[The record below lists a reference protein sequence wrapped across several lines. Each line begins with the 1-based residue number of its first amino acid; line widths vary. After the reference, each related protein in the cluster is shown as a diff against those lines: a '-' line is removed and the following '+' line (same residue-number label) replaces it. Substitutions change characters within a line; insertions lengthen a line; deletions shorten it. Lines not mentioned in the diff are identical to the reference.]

1 MKRVLFF
8 FAAAMALASCVK
20 EEPTDNWEGGEGGV
34 TINAVAPKTK
44 TQLVDGTNVQWTPG
58 DKIKMCFDVQ
68 PNFNNKKYGPTA
80 ELESPGTEV
89 SEKTFFKGSIDMTNA
104 GGYGFIAYP
113 STISFE
119 SSGETWDDFK
129 TVVSYNLASNQ
140 TAVEN
145 TFAPNLNLSWDKVTK
160 TQVNNNINNKS
171 QINAQFKNMCA
182 LIKVTLPKEEY
193 NVNEIKIESASDGL
207 TGDRS
212 LIWEATSSKQELKLG
227 NFKSAVNEVSLANED
242 GSNLT
247 PGASYY
253 AVVWPGQ
260 HSGLT
265 FTFTDDKGLECVKD
279 LSKTVNCEVGKITE
293 INVKTLT
300 FKEAEPELTTNNS
313 SLNFAAAGGSSS
325 FSFNTNKNW
334 TITSDQS
341 WLSLDQTTG
350 EPSKDA
356 ISINATC
363 AENTAYTSRTATIT
377 ISAGGLTQTINVTQ
391 AAAVKVVSLSVSTTS
406 LSVAG
411 QGGTASFTVTC
422 NDNWTITDIPDWMT
436 LSRTSG
442 TESAS
447 AVTVTITAK
456 QNFFYNKRS
465 KSITIKS
472 NSDNTVVKYISISQ
486 NGVTSFSIGD
496 AVGKAGDMEDGQAY
510 IIRNNS
516 NNNYYWRAQ
525 NSKLVYTTWAS
536 GASIA
541 YAFVYHRD
549 DSKGKSSDDRY
560 TSVSTGA
567 WQSCHTEAYLDSKF
581 EVYYKNISSA
591 VYVANSN
598 RWESDKGNDIDMCQ
612 IGSTY
617 SIAWNGSKYL
627 WGSTSESNR
636 QWLVYKAVPQYLST
650 TINNSIS
657 KPSFGAAF
665 LCARRFDKR
674 LATQLE
680 AQNRQSSPWGELR
693 RRF

>member
-20 EEPTDNWEGGEGGV
+20 EEPMNNWEGEEAVV

-58 DKIKMCFDVQ
+58 DKIKLCFEVKTWQDKYIWPNVEFENSGDTTSEEAVFTGSVDVSRVQ
-68 PNFNNKKYGPTA
+68 
-80 ELESPGTEV
+80 E
-89 SEKTFFKGSIDMTNA
+89 
-104 GGYGFIAYP
+104 YGFVVYP
-113 STISFE
+113 TTFKFDSHSNGSSDGSYTTTISHVLPSVQKALE
-119 SSGETWDDFK
+119 GS
-129 TVVSYNLASNQ
+129 
-140 TAVEN
+140 
-145 TFAPNLNLSWDKVTK
+145 FANALNLSYAPVTTK
-160 TQVNNNINNKS
+160 
-171 QINAQFKNMCA
+171 QINANISNKTPIKVTFKNMCA
-182 LIKVTLPKEEY
+182 LIKVTLPAEEY
-193 NVNEIKIESASDGL
+193 NVNNIMIESTSTGL

-212 LIWEATSSKQELKLG
+212 LTWVAESSKQELKLG
-227 NFKSAVNEVSLANED
+227 NFKSAVNEVSLANTD

-247 PGASYY
+247 AGASYY

-260 HSGLT
+260 HNGLT
-265 FTFTDDKGLECVKD
+265 FTFTDENGLVCIKN
-279 LSKTVNCEVGKITE
+279 LNKTVDCKVGEITE
-293 INVKTLT
+293 INVKTLE
-300 FKEAEPELTTNNS
+300 FKEAEPELTVSTSEMNIV
-313 SLNFAAAGGSSS
+313 ADGGYNT
-325 FSFNTNKNW
+325 FTFNTNKNW
-334 TITSDQS
+334 T
-341 WLSLDQTTG
+341 
-350 EPSKDA
+350 
-356 ISINATC
+356 ATVSSNQAWC
-363 AENTAYTSRTATIT
+363 TIDKKAGVAGDNTIGVTCSAHTDYTKPRSADIT
-377 ISAGGLTQTINVTQ
+377 IYAGSLTHVVKVTQ
-391 AAAVKVVSLSVSTTS
+391 DAAKKVVKLSVSTGS

-456 QNFFYNKRS
+456 QNFFNNKRS

-536 GASIA
+536 GASVA

-581 EVYYKNISSA
+581 DVYYKNISSA

-598 RWESDKGNDIDMCQ
+598 RWGSDKGNDIDMCQ

-627 WGSTSESNR
+627 WGGTSESNR
-636 QWLVYKAVPQYLST
+636 KWLVYKAVPQY
-650 TINNSIS
+650 
-657 KPSFGAAF
+657 
-665 LCARRFDKR
+665 
-674 LATQLE
+674 
-680 AQNRQSSPWGELR
+680 
-693 RRF
+693 

>member
-1 MKRVLFF
+1 MRKYFYY
-8 FAAAMALASCVK
+8 FAAIAALASCAK
-20 EEPTDNWEGGEGGV
+20 ENPVIENPVSEPQEV
-34 TINAVAPKTK
+34 TIQAVAPSTK
-44 TQLVDGTNVQWTPG
+44 TQLVDGTDVQWTPG
-58 DKIKMCFDVQ
+58 DKIKMCFDVKTWVS
-68 PNFNNKKYGPTA
+68 NNVWTGVQFENIGESVA
-80 ELESPGTEV
+80 ESAIFT
-89 SEKTFFKGSIDMTNA
+89 GSVDVNNVQD
-104 GGYGFIAYP
+104 YGFVVYP
-113 STISFE
+113 TSFKFDSRTTGSSDANYTTTISHVLP
-119 SSGETWDDFK
+119 S
-129 TVVSYNLASNQ
+129 AQ
-140 TAVEN
+140 PAVEN
-145 TFAPNLNLSWDKVTK
+145 TFASDLNLSYAPVTK
-160 TQVNNNINNKS
+160 KQVNNNISYKDP
-171 QINAQFKNMCA
+171 IKVTFKNMCA
-182 LIKVTLPKEEY
+182 LIKVNLPAENY
-193 NVNEIKIESASDGL
+193 NVKEILIESASKGL
-207 TGDRS
+207 TGEYS
-212 LIWEATSSKQELKLG
+212 MLWEAYSTKQTLKL
-227 NFKSAVNEVSLANED
+227 NSFKSEVKEVTIANED

-247 PGASYY
+247 PGTSYY

-265 FTFTDDKGLECVKD
+265 FTFTDENGLVCVKN
-279 LSKTVNCEVGKITE
+279 LNEIVNCEVGKITG

-300 FKEAEPELTTNNS
+300 FKEADPELTVNTS
-313 SLNFAAAGGSSS
+313 DLTFVAAGAEKEI
-325 FSFNTNKNW
+325 SFNTNKNW

-341 WLSLDQTTG
+341 WLTLDKTSG

-356 ISINATC
+356 ISVNATC

-377 ISAGGLTQTINVTQ
+377 ISAGGLTKTINVTQ
-391 AAAVKVVSLSVSTTS
+391 EAAKKVVSLSVSPGD

-486 NGVTSFSIGD
+486 NGVTSFSVGD
-496 AVGKAGDMEDGQAY
+496 AVGKAGDMQDGQAY

-516 NNNYYWRAQ
+516 NKDYYWKAQ
-525 NSKLVYTTWAS
+525 NSKLTYATWAS
-536 GASIA
+536 GASVA

-581 EVYYKNISSA
+581 DVYYKNISSA

-598 RWESDKGNDIDMCQ
+598 RWGSDKGNDIDMCQ

-627 WGSTSESNR
+627 WGSTSEGNR
-636 QWLVYKAVPQYLST
+636 KWLVYKAVPQY
-650 TINNSIS
+650 
-657 KPSFGAAF
+657 
-665 LCARRFDKR
+665 
-674 LATQLE
+674 
-680 AQNRQSSPWGELR
+680 
-693 RRF
+693 

>member
-8 FAAAMALASCVK
+8 FAATMAFASCVK
-20 EEPTDNWEGGEGGV
+20 EEPVNNWEGGETVV
-34 TINAVAPKTK
+34 TINASAPKTK
-44 TQLVDGTNVQWTPG
+44 TQLVDGTNVHWTPG
-58 DKIKMCFDVQ
+58 DKIKLCFDVKTWQ
-68 PNFNNKKYGPTA
+68 DKYIWPNVEFENSGDT
-80 ELESPGTEV
+80 T
-89 SEKTFFKGSIDMTNA
+89 SEEAVFTGSVDVLRVQE
-104 GGYGFIAYP
+104 YGFVVYP
-113 STISFE
+113 TTFKFDSHGNGSSDGSYTTTISHVLPSVQKALE
-119 SSGETWDDFK
+119 GS
-129 TVVSYNLASNQ
+129 
-140 TAVEN
+140 
-145 TFAPNLNLSWDKVTK
+145 FANALNLSYAPVTTKQIDANISNKTPIKVT
-160 TQVNNNINNKS
+160 
-171 QINAQFKNMCA
+171 FKNMCA
-182 LIKVTLPKEEY
+182 LIKVNLPAEDYNIKE
-193 NVNEIKIESASDGL
+193 ILIESASKGL
-207 TGDRS
+207 TGEYS
-212 LIWEATSSKQELKLG
+212 MLWEATSSKQTLKL
-227 NFKSAVNEVSLANED
+227 NSFKSEVKEVAIANED

-265 FTFTDDKGLECVKD
+265 FTFTDDKGLECVKV
-279 LSKTVNCEVGKITE
+279 LSTTVNCEVGKITE

-325 FSFNTNKNW
+325 FSFNTNKKW
-334 TITSDQS
+334 TITEIPG
-341 WLSLDQTTG
+341 WLTLDQTSG

-356 ISINATC
+356 ISVNATC
-363 AENTAYTSRTATIT
+363 AENTAYTSRTANIT
-377 ISAGGLTQTINVTQ
+377 ISAGGLTKTINVTQ
-391 AAAVKVVSLSVSTTS
+391 EAAVKTISLSVSTTS

-411 QGGTASFTVTC
+411 QGGTESFTVTC

-447 AVTVTITAK
+447 AVTVTVTAK
-456 QNFFYNKRS
+456 QNFFYNTRS

-486 NGVTSFSIGD
+486 KGVTSYTIGD

-516 NNNYYWRAQ
+516 DNNYYWRAQ

-581 EVYYKNISSA
+581 DVYYKNISSA

-598 RWESDKGNDIDMCQ
+598 RWDSDKGNDIDMCQ

-636 QWLVYKAVPQYLST
+636 KWLVYKAVPQY
-650 TINNSIS
+650 
-657 KPSFGAAF
+657 
-665 LCARRFDKR
+665 
-674 LATQLE
+674 
-680 AQNRQSSPWGELR
+680 
-693 RRF
+693 

>member
-1 MKRVLFF
+1 MKKVFLF
-8 FAAAMALASCVK
+8 FAAVAALASCAK
-20 EEPTDNWEGGEGGV
+20 ENPVTENPVSEEVEV
-34 TINAVAPKTK
+34 TINALAAETK
-44 TQLVDGTNVQWTPG
+44 TQLVNGTNVQWTPG

-68 PNFNNKKYGPTA
+68 PNFLNKQYGPTA
-80 ELESPGTEV
+80 EFESQSSEV
-89 SEKTFFKGSIDMTNA
+89 SENTYFKGSIDMSKA
-104 GGYGFIAYP
+104 GDYGFVVYP
-113 STISFE
+113 TTVNFV
-119 SSGETWDDFK
+119 SSGEDWSDFK
-129 TVVSYNLASNQ
+129 TEVSYNLQSSQPAM
-140 TAVEN
+140 EN
-145 TFAPNLNLSWDKVTK
+145 TFAPHLNLSWAPVTK
-160 TQVNNNINNKS
+160 K
-171 QINAQFKNMCA
+171 QINANADNHSPINVIFKNMCA
-182 LIKVTLPKEEY
+182 LIKVTLPAEEY
-193 NVNEIKIESASDGL
+193 NVNEILIESASAGL

-212 LIWEATSSKQELKLG
+212 LTWEATNEKQNLMLG
-227 NFKSAVNEVSLANED
+227 NFRSAVNEVSLANTD

-247 PGASYY
+247 AGASYY

-260 HSGLT
+260 HNGLT
-265 FTFTDDKGLECVKD
+265 FTFTDENGLVCVKN
-279 LSKTVNCEVGKITE
+279 LNKTVNCEVGKITE
-293 INVKTLT
+293 INVKSLE
-300 FKEAEPELTTNNS
+300 FREADPELTVSTTS
-313 SLNFAAAGGSSS
+313 MEFGTASETKS
-325 FSFNTNKNW
+325 FTFNTNKNW
-334 TITSDQS
+334 TITTDG
-341 WLSLDQTTG
+341 SLWFEVSPKSG
-350 EPSKDA
+350 EASKDA
-356 ISINATC
+356 ISVNVKC
-363 AENTAYTSRTATIT
+363 YENTQYESRTGNIT
-377 ISAGGLTQTINVTQ
+377 ISAGGLTKTIKVTQ
-391 AAAVKVVSLSVSTTS
+391 AAAVKVISLSVSTTS

-436 LSRTSG
+436 LSKTSG

-536 GASIA
+536 GASVA

-581 EVYYKNISSA
+581 DVYYKNISSA

-598 RWESDKGNDIDMCQ
+598 RWGSDKGNDIDMCQ

-617 SIAWNGSKYL
+617 SIAWNGSNYL

-636 QWLVYKAVPQYLST
+636 KWLVYKAVPQY
-650 TINNSIS
+650 
-657 KPSFGAAF
+657 
-665 LCARRFDKR
+665 
-674 LATQLE
+674 
-680 AQNRQSSPWGELR
+680 
-693 RRF
+693 